1 MSEFTEVTEFVQMSC
16 MLMLPRTVCWTI
28 LTMSVTFL
36 GQEVLTLWRSETA
49 FRLNQKYFNLC
60 FPKMSESLT
69 GLEQC
74 EGE

>member
-1 MSEFTEVTEFVQMSC
+1 
-16 MLMLPRTVCWTI
+16 
-28 LTMSVTFL
+28 MSVTFL

-60 FPKMSESLT
+60 FPKMSESLM